1 MQVIYFLNGPM
12 FDMLFYCN
20 IILYLEKVTF
30 YEKFG
35 KTFTLEVQIVLKI
48 TVF

>member
-1 MQVIYFLNGPM
+1 MPVTYFLDGPM
-12 FDMLFYCN
+12 FDMLFSCN

-30 YEKFG
+30 YEKFS
-35 KTFTLEVQIVLKI
+35 KNFTLETQIVLKI